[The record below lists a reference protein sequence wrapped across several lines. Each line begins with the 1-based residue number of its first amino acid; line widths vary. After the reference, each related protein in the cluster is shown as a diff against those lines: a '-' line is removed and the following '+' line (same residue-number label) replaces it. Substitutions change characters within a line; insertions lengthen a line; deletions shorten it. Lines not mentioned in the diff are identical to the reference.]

1 MNRKIEVNFLDDE
14 SNDVLLD
21 IPEAY
26 EARCLFESMLNE
38 DIRPM
43 KDDHIE
49 LSNGAGWWVEAIS
62 FNRLQM
68 VVYLRGFPIRSNNF
82 EKIMI

>member
-14 SNDVLLD
+14 CNDVLLD

-49 LSNGAGWWVEAIS
+49 
-62 FNRLQM
+62 
-68 VVYLRGFPIRSNNF
+68 
-82 EKIMI
+82 